1 MSPNL
6 FDNFELSGHMMQ
18 SRIAMAPMTRNRA
31 DANGDPNELMATYY
45 AQRSS
50 FSLIITEGT
59 APEQIGK
66 AYPHIPGIFTETH
79 QSGWKRIVE
88 RVKKSATHPPLF
100 FMQLMHSGR
109 ISHSAII
116 EAHKELLPDSIKE
129 SIPQGPSAI
138 RPEGEVFNGFG
149 NVPFETPIAMSNGD
163 IERAINSFEEGAIRA
178 VKAGFDGVEL
188 HAANGYLLHQF
199 LSENSNQR
207 IDGYGGS
214 INNRLRFT
222 IDVVDA
228 VSEAIGPEKVS
239 LRISP
244 GGTFNDIHESDIHET
259 YSGLIDAL
267 NTRKLAYLHLANQIG
282 FDAIDLCR
290 DTWRGVFVVNS
301 GYGDKEKITTAKSLI
316 EKNRADIFS
325 FGRLA
330 LANPNLPKA
339 LESGITETT
348 SLNKPDSKTFYS
360 GGESG
365 YTDYPEL

>member
-6 FDNFELSGHMMQ
+6 FDNFELSGRVMQ
-18 SRIAMAPMTRNRA
+18 TRIAMAPMTRNRA

-50 FSLIITEGT
+50 FSLIVTEGT

-66 AYPHIPGIFTETH
+66 AYPHIPGIFADSHE
-79 QSGWKRIVE
+79 SRWKEVVD
-88 RVKKSATHPPLF
+88 RVRKSASHPPIF

-109 ISHSAII
+109 ISHPAVI
-116 EAHKELLPDSIKE
+116 EAHKELLPSSIKD
-129 SIPQGPSAI
+129 STPQGPSAI
-138 RPEGEVFNGFG
+138 RPEGEIFNGSG
-149 NVPFETPIAMSNGD
+149 NVPFEIPVAMSNGD
-163 IERAINSFEEGAIRA
+163 FERAINSFKAGAIRA
-178 VKAGFDGVEL
+178 VDAGFHGVEV

-199 LSENSNQR
+199 LSENSNR
-207 IDGYGGS
+207 RSDGYGGS

-222 IDVVDA
+222 IEVIDA
-228 VSEAIGPEKVS
+228 VSEAIGPERVAI
-239 LRISP
+239 RISP
-244 GGTFNDIHESDIHET
+244 GGTFNDIHESEIQET
-259 YSGLIDAL
+259 YSALIDAL
-267 NTRKLAYLHLANQIG
+267 NTRKLSYLHLANQIG

-290 DTWRGVFVVNS
+290 DRWKGVLIVNS
-301 GYGDKEKITTAKSLI
+301 GYGDKDKITTAKSLI

-339 LESGITETT
+339 LASGITDTT
-348 SLNKPDSKTFYS
+348 TLNKPDSKTFYG

-365 YTDYPEL
+365 YTDYPEI